1 MNLASMSP
9 ETLLTLRQKVDAEL
23 ARAREK
29 IEKDLRLLEGT
40 PLKPKRGSHLKG
52 TKVKPKYLG
61 PKGET
66 WAGRGAVPR
75 WLRAAMKAT
84 GKKRDA
90 FLIKRHR
97 SG

>member
-52 TKVKPKYLG
+52 TKVKPKYRG

-75 WLRAAMKAT
+75 WLRAAMKTT

-90 FLIKRHR
+90 FLIKGR
-97 SG
+97 